1 MPFLLV
7 YGLGLVWGWGGQW
20 ARRGMGVPG
29 GECWGGCRSVLARV
43 GYAYC
48 YEASYAYAPS
58 PRRLLPSHL
67 HSVCQLALREGVRHV
82 VHLPPPE
89 GLLGYPLGEVVGL
102 SATLLQ
108 CSRRRGGRAAGCLRW
123 RVCVRTGTSGV
134 SLWLR
139 ALELAAQL
147 WVHHSW
153 FELQAAMGGR
163 KRTTRAFQQQLQQQ
177 HSWDTNTGSIPP

>member
-1 MPFLLV
+1 M
-7 YGLGLVWGWGGQW
+7 
-20 ARRGMGVPG
+20 
-29 GECWGGCRSVLARV
+29 RV

-82 VHLPPPE
+82 VHLPLPE

-108 CSRRRGGRAAGCLRW
+108 CSRGTRSGMLAMA
-123 RVCVRTGTSGV
+123 CVRAHRHFRGEPRV

-139 ALELAAQL
+139 ALELAKTLGSPLLVRAT
-147 WVHHSW
+147 
-153 FELQAAMGGR
+153 GCDGR
-163 KRTTRAFQQQLQQQ
+163 
-177 HSWDTNTGSIPP
+177 